1 MARIVIGCGN
11 TLVGDDGAGPF
22 AVAALAARPLPPDV
36 RLLDAG
42 TAGIDAALGMAGAA
56 HVILVDACRSGAPP
70 GTLLEWSDL
79 DPAACPAPAGIDLH
93 GCRWDQALAL
103 ARLSW
108 GGRPPARIDA
118 ILVEGASFVP
128 GDGLSEPVRR
138 GVERAAARI
147 LALLAGV
154 PGPGGG

>member
-1 MARIVIGCGN
+1 MRALVIGCGN
-11 TLVGDDGAGPF
+11 LLRGDDAAGPT
-22 AVAALAARPLPPDV
+22 LARRLRDRGLP
-36 RLLDAG
+36 AG
-42 TAGIDAALGMAGAA
+42 VDCRDGGTGGIDVALWMRGVPR
-56 HVILVDACRSGAPP
+56 VILVDACRSGAPP

-103 ARLSW
+103 ARLVW

>member
-1 MARIVIGCGN
+1 M
-11 TLVGDDGAGPF
+11 P
-22 AVAALAARPLPPDV
+22 AARGPPPA
-36 RLLDAG
+36 RCWSG
-42 TAGIDAALGMAGAA
+42 PISIRPRAA
-56 HVILVDACRSGAPP
+56 R
-70 GTLLEWSDL
+70 
-79 DPAACPAPAGIDLH
+79 AGIDLH

-128 GDGLSEPVRR
+128 GDGLSEAVRR